1 MPHYDKH
8 FDKELQTLKESVLRL
23 GGIVEEQVSNAIA
36 ALMNHNVDLANQT
49 IARDHLV
56 NKTEVEI
63 DEMCID
69 LLARR
74 QPFGADLRF
83 VTTAIK
89 IVDNLE
95 RMGDMAVNISER
107 VLELAPEPRL
117 KAYLDIPRMGEYCT
131 SMLKNAL
138 DAFVTSNTVLAQQV
152 RAEDDQVDALTHQIF
167 RELLSYMME
176 DPNTIARATRI
187 MFIAKYIERIADHS
201 TNIAEMVIY
210 MVEGRI
216 VRHTE
221 PDMPSAK

>member
-8 FDKELQTLKESVLRL
+8 FDKELQTLKEQVLRL

-36 ALMNHNVDLANQT
+36 ALMEHDLELAKAT
-49 IARDHLV
+49 INRDHLV

-95 RMGDMAVNISER
+95 RMGDMAVNICER
-107 VLELAPEPRL
+107 AIELAAEPHL
-117 KAYLDIPRMGEYCT
+117 KAYLDIPRMGEFCR

-138 DAFVTSNTVLAQQV
+138 DAFVTSNTTLAQQV
-152 RAEDDQVDALTHQIF
+152 RVEDDQVDALTHQIF

-176 DPNTIARATRI
+176 DPHTITRATRI
-187 MFIAKYIERIADHS
+187 MFIAKYIERIADHA

-210 MVEGRI
+210 MVEGKI
-216 VRHTE
+216 VRHTD
-221 PDMPSAK
+221 PDMPAGK